1 MAEPSALPGA
11 RASGEPPRGRSA
23 LPGARASGEP
33 PRGRSAGSPPAG
45 GAGQSVGDLVSL
57 AVRDVTRLVRFELD
71 LAKLELKADARRLGL
86 AAALGGVAAFAGCLV
101 LVLLCFAL
109 AYGLITLG
117 IWSWAAFL
125 IVAGGCVLLI
135 GVAVGVVAL
144 KVRRVS
150 GLRKTRES
158 VSEGLALLRREDHQG
173 IPAPAKTG

>member
-1 MAEPSALPGA
+1 MAEPAAARLPEDA
-11 RASGEPPRGRSA
+11 T
-23 LPGARASGEP
+23 
-33 PRGRSAGSPPAG
+33 
-45 GAGQSVGDLVSL
+45 GQSVGDLVGL
-57 AVRDVTRLVRFELD
+57 AVRDATRLVRYELD

-86 AAALGGVAAFAGCLV
+86 AGALIMIAAFAGCLV

-125 IVAGGCVLLI
+125 IVAGACVLLT
-135 GVAVGVVAL
+135 GTAVAVVAL

-158 VSEGLALLRREDHQG
+158 VQHGLALLRREEHPAV
-173 IPAPAKTG
+173 PAPAKTG